1 MCYICE
7 ARGTVGKNYKAAQK
21 EIAAAL
27 RVYTYKHC
35 PDHMCCA
42 TLSGNKPFRKPLIDW
57 TKPAPASQRLWTLA
71 ELKEYGEAWRREHS
85 NS

>member
-7 ARGTVGKNYKAAQK
+7 ARGTVGPNYKAAQK

-27 RVYTYKHC
+27 RVWGR
-35 PDHMCCA
+35 
-42 TLSGNKPFRKPLIDW
+42 SGSKAFGWD
-57 TKPAPASQRLWTLA
+57 KPAPASQRLWTLA